1 VTIYQLMLI
10 LIRWRDKTGL
20 IASLHSFDVIV
31 PVAYPYRVNELKK
44 VGDLPQA
51 QQKILFT
58 VLRMNKP
65 AFLTSEVHKK
75 VSDEMAGRSVGAVL
89 GSLYRNG
96 YLEKVQGGRDKRWV
110 LSKQAEAVRDKIKQ
124 QISDVKV
131 YWS

>member
-1 VTIYQLMLI
+1 M
-10 LIRWRDKTGL
+10 
-20 IASLHSFDVIV
+20 
-31 PVAYPYRVNELKK
+31 NELKK

-58 VLRMNKP
+58 VLRISTP

-75 VSDEMAGRSVGAVL
+75 AGNKMTGRSVGAIL

-110 LSKQAEAVRDKIKQ
+110 LSKQAEAVRDEIKQ
-124 QISDVKV
+124 QISDVKI

>member
-1 VTIYQLMLI
+1 MI
-10 LIRWRDKTGL
+10 KTQL

-31 PVAYPYRVNELKK
+31 PVAYSYRVNELKK
-44 VGDLPQA
+44 VGDLPEA

-58 VLRMNKP
+58 VLRISKP

-75 VSDEMAGRSVGAVL
+75 VGNKMTGRSVGAIL

-96 YLEKVQGGRDKRWV
+96 YLDKVQGGRDKRWV
-110 LSKQAEAVRDKIKQ
+110 LSKQVESARDEIKQ

-131 YWS
+131 YWG